1 MVRIPMSS
9 PVRRR
14 PLLVGPP
21 KKITEKKRMVRKDQF
36 DQNQMKAQ
44 MLIAILKVRISVR
57 KLKKLDDPEA
67 RLRRAVLINNT
78 LLCLRKNDQVDK
90 GKTDFGG
97 SEVLPTSSEY
107 RTNLEKALPGGG
119 GLCWGREEEKSQ
131 WRINDEK
138 DEWKVE
144 DQLKREEEQEI
155 DGEHLRGKEHLRE
168 EQFLIEDQMEDKV
181 REEELSKEAEERLQ
195 DCDNEE
201 ETLVQQEHDGGER
214 LQADDRIVDEEGS
227 SEGGTCSSLN
237 RLALPPYHC
246 QYYLPSLS
254 PTFYG
259 HQLSRLVCSMES

>member
-1 MVRIPMSS
+1 MVRIRMSS

-21 KKITEKKRMVRKDQF
+21 KKITEKKRM
-36 DQNQMKAQ
+36 
-44 MLIAILKVRISVR
+44 VRISVR

-155 DGEHLRGKEHLRE
+155 DGEHLRGEEHLRE
-168 EQFLIEDQMEDKV
+168 EEFLIEEQMEDKV

>member
-1 MVRIPMSS
+1 M
-9 PVRRR
+9 
-14 PLLVGPP
+14 LVGPP

-36 DQNQMKAQ
+36 DLQVQ

-131 WRINDEK
+131 WRINDE

-144 DQLKREEEQEI
+144 DQLKREEE
-155 DGEHLRGKEHLRE
+155 
-168 EQFLIEDQMEDKV
+168 
-181 REEELSKEAEERLQ
+181 
-195 DCDNEE
+195 
-201 ETLVQQEHDGGER
+201 
-214 LQADDRIVDEEGS
+214 
-227 SEGGTCSSLN
+227 
-237 RLALPPYHC
+237 
-246 QYYLPSLS
+246 
-254 PTFYG
+254 
-259 HQLSRLVCSMES
+259 

>member
-1 MVRIPMSS
+1 MSS

-36 DQNQMKAQ
+36 DQNQM
-44 MLIAILKVRISVR
+44 LIAIFKVRISVR

-78 LLCLRKNDQVDK
+78 LLCLRRNDQVDK

-119 GLCWGREEEKSQ
+119 GLCWGREEDKSQ

-144 DQLKREEEQEI
+144 DQFKREEEQEI
-155 DGEHLRGKEHLRE
+155 DGEHLRGEEHLRE
-168 EQFLIEDQMEDKV
+168 EEFLVEEQMEDKV
-181 REEELSKEAEERLQ
+181 REEERSKEAEERLQ

-214 LQADDRIVDEEGS
+214 LQADDRIVDKEGS